1 MVLVSHAAT
10 VTYQMLADSDVLR
23 NKTLRP
29 VAQEKD
35 KSETL
40 TELHALL
47 ADHTLEPKEITQY
60 VPQTHAVPTK

>member
-1 MVLVSHAAT
+1 MLV
-10 VTYQMLADSDVLR
+10 DSDVLR